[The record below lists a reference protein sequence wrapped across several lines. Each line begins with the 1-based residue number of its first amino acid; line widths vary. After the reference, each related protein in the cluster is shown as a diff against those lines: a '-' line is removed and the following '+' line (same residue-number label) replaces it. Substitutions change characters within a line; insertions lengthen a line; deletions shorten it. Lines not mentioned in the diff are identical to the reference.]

1 MLSALIVRSSND
13 RVQRSLYS
21 SRRIEKAID
30 KLMETSKLWNKK
42 FDHFLVEWPIVW
54 ERTRVI
60 PFDVPSNDCRLG
72 MF

>member
-30 KLMETSKLWNKK
+30 KLMETSKL
-42 FDHFLVEWPIVW
+42 
-54 ERTRVI
+54 
-60 PFDVPSNDCRLG
+60 
-72 MF
+72 